1 MARIDIRRKHGSS
14 VKEAKAAVDK
24 TAKAIAKK
32 FDITSAW
39 EGDTLHFQ
47 RSGVDGHIKVTRAE
61 VHVYAELG
69 FLLGMMKPMIEQE
82 IQKQLDANFV

>member
-1 MARIDIRRKHGSS
+1 VARIDIRRKHGSS
-14 VKEAKAAVDK
+14 VKAAKAAVDK
-24 TAKAIAKK
+24 TAKAIARK

-47 RSGVDGHIKVTRAE
+47 RSGVDGHIKVTKDE

-69 FLLGMMKPMIEQE
+69 FLLGMMKPMIEEE
-82 IQKQLDANFV
+82 IRKQLDANFV